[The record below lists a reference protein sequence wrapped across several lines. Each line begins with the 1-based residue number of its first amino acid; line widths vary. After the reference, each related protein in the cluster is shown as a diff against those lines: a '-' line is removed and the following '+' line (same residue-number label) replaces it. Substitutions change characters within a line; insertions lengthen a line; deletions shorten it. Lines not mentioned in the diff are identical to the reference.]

1 MTKSTRLAAVACL
14 LAGLLAAAPISRAQT
29 PPNIGEQMAKTCGLD
44 GFGQIEAIRFTFNAQ
59 VLGNNVSRSWVW
71 WPKTGQIS
79 YEGKDK
85 DGKPVKV
92 TYVESQL
99 DAAPPNVKETIEPAF
114 ANDKYNMVFPLQ
126 AYWDGAPFNDKGT
139 QKLPIGEGSARLVEV
154 SYSPGD
160 VWDLYVGADSR
171 VEAFVFHRGES
182 GMKPSLAVAT
192 WGAYKK
198 AGPLLIATDRRG
210 TADGKPLRVWFTGL
224 AVKLTGSDN
233 WVSAQ

>member
-1 MTKSTRLAAVACL
+1 M
-14 LAGLLAAAPISRAQT
+14 SRV
-29 PPNIGEQMAKTCGLD
+29 P
-44 GFGQIEAIRFTFNAQ
+44 GFGGPRPA
-59 VLGNNVSRSWVW
+59 
-71 WPKTGQIS
+71 KIS

-85 DGKPVKV
+85 DGKPVKLA
-92 TYVESQL
+92 YVESQL

>member
-1 MTKSTRLAAVACL
+1 MTKSGRLAVILYLSFGVFAVAVT
-14 LAGLLAAAPISRAQT
+14 SRAQT
-29 PPNIGEQMAKTCGLD
+29 GPSIGEQIAKTYGLD
-44 GFGQIEAIRFTFNAQ
+44 GFGQIDAIRFTFNAQ

-71 WPKTGQIS
+71 WPKTDQIS

-85 DGKPVKV
+85 DGKPVKA

-99 DAAPPNVKETIEPAF
+99 DAAPGNVKDQIEPAF
-114 ANDKYNMVFPLQ
+114 ANDKYNMIFPLQ

-160 VWDLYVGADSR
+160 VWDLYVGADNR
-171 VEAFVFHRGES
+171 VDAFVFHRGDS
-182 GMKPSLAVAT
+182 GLKPSLAVAT
-192 WGAYKK
+192 WGTYKK

-210 TADGKPLRVWFTGL
+210 TADGKPLRVWFTDL
-224 AVKLTGSDN
+224 AVKLTGSDA
-233 WVSAQ
+233 WVPAR